1 MNPEKVTFGPAT
13 RKDIETFYG
22 PNCKWTFRACAARL
36 GDETLGVGGI
46 YYEGPHIIAF
56 SSFKPELDKY
66 PVAKVR
72 GIKKIMEIVGDREVY
87 AIASEQYPGSG
98 KLLER
103 LGFEHIG
110 ERLYAWHK
118 QHHT

>member
-1 MNPEKVTFGPAT
+1 MPHRQVTFVPAT
-13 RKDIETFYG
+13 RKDIEVFYG
-22 PNCKWTFRACAARL
+22 PNCKWTFRAFAARL

-56 SSFKPELDKY
+56 SSFKPEMDNY

-72 GIKKIMEIVGDREVY
+72 GIKKIMGIIGDREVY
-87 AIASEQYPGSG
+87 AIASEQYPDSHG
-98 KLLER
+98 LLKR

-110 ERLYAWHK
+110 GRLFKWQQ

>member
-1 MNPEKVTFGPAT
+1 MNLEQITFAPAT
-13 RKDIETFYG
+13 RADIAAFYG
-22 PNCKWTFRACAARL
+22 PDFKWTFRAFAARL

-56 SSFKPELDKY
+56 SSFKPEMDNY

-72 GIKKIMEIVGDREVY
+72 GIKKIMSIIGDREVY
-87 AIASEQYPGSG
+87 AIASEQYPGSHE
-98 KLLER
+98 LLKR

-110 ERLYAWHK
+110 GRLFKWQQ